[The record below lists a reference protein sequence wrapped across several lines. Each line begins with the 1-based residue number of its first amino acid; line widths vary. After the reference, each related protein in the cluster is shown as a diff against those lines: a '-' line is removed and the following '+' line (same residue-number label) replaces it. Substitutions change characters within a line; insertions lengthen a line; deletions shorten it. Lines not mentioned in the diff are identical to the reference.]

1 MKKKHPYYFLLTA
14 LVCAMFIF
22 VLGYG
27 FTNFYHAFPFSRFQ
41 DLDQLEQEEQIRSSR
56 PLWHALPRYL
66 LPQNSIFSPGL

>member
-1 MKKKHPYYFLLTA
+1 M
-14 LVCAMFIF
+14 LVF

-27 FTNFYHAFPFSRFQ
+27 MTSIYHYFPFSPFQ
-41 DLDQLEQEEQIRSSR
+41 DLDQLEQQDQIHSSM

>member
-14 LVCAMFIF
+14 LVSFMLVL

-27 FTNFYHAFPFSRFQ
+27 FTNFYHSFPISRFQ
-41 DLDQLEQEEQIRSSR
+41 DLDQLEQQDQIRSSR